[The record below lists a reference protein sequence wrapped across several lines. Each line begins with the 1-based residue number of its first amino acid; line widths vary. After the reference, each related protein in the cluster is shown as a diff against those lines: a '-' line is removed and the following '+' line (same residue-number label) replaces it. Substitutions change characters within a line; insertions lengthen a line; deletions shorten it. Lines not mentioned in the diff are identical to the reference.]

1 MSKDNGELLK
11 TQKLLPEEIEKLL
24 KNDFG
29 SKIQPVDNGK
39 LAMQRRKQAGLAAF
53 KNKSRKP

>member
-1 MSKDNGELLK
+1 MSDDNGLLK
-11 TQKLLPEEIEKLL
+11 TQTLLPEEIEKLL
-24 KNDFG
+24 ENDFG

-39 LAMQRRKQAGLAAF
+39 LEKQRQKQAGLASY